1 MVISV
6 TTQPS
11 QLKMEL
17 TSLKQNNGVYKSEV
31 EDRTARLNES
41 MSEIEKLNDKISDLT
56 AKNEDLLEQDDHQQ
70 VTPGAC

>member
-1 MVISV
+1 
-6 TTQPS
+6 
-11 QLKMEL
+11 MEL

>member
-6 TTQPS
+6 TTLPS